1 MLSVRRGIAA
11 DELQGAMSLY
21 GENRAGVPTREGM
34 SVSVRLR
41 RVEQQDMVGIGKHD
55 LAPVRAPKHTPAHE
69 HDAVRRV
76 RLFTAV
82 GRYMGLA
89 TEIDDGDAER
99 FEQHLARVRRAELLT
114 RKNLQAGGVHTRNT
128 RGGCAAPLGTGGAR
142 EFGKEGPPWGLGE
155 GFFARGPSPCQERSS
170 WPGDKAPPTKKGG
183 GGGGPPPAAT

>member
-1 MLSVRRGIAA
+1 VAAAERSLRMLSVRRGIAA

-128 RGGCAAPLGTGGAR
+128 MERCAAPLGNGGAR
-142 EFGKEGPPWGLGE
+142 ELGKEGPP
-155 GFFARGPSPCQERSS
+155 
-170 WPGDKAPPTKKGG
+170 
-183 GGGGPPPAAT
+183 

>member
-82 GRYMGLA
+82 GRYMGSG
-89 TEIDDGDAER
+89 TEIDDGEVAPL
-99 FEQHLARVRRAELLT
+99 EQHRPRVRRAGRL
-114 RKNLQAGGVHTRNT
+114 RPKNLQGGRVRTRRT
-128 RGGCAAPLGTGGAR
+128 M
-142 EFGKEGPPWGLGE
+142 
-155 GFFARGPSPCQERSS
+155 
-170 WPGDKAPPTKKGG
+170 
-183 GGGGPPPAAT
+183 

>member
-21 GENRAGVPTREGM
+21 GENRAGVPTREGLR
-34 SVSVRLR
+34 VSVRLR

-55 LAPVRAPKHTPAHE
+55 LAPVRAPKQTTADE

-89 TEIDDGDAER
+89 TEFDAGDAEE
-99 FEQHLARVRRAELLT
+99 FEQHLD
-114 RKNLQAGGVHTRNT
+114 
-128 RGGCAAPLGTGGAR
+128 R
-142 EFGKEGPPWGLGE
+142 ERL
-155 GFFARGPSPCQERSS
+155 A
-170 WPGDKAPPTKKGG
+170 
-183 GGGGPPPAAT
+183 

>member
-21 GENRAGVPTREGM
+21 GENRAGVPAREGM

-41 RVEQQDMVGIGKHD
+41 PVEQQDMVGIGKHH

-76 RLFTAV
+76 RLFTAL
-82 GRYMGLA
+82 RRDMGLA
-89 TEIDDGDAER
+89 TEVDDGDAER
-99 FEQHLARVRRAELLT
+99 FEQHLPGVRRVGPLT

-128 RGGCAAPLGTGGAR
+128 MERYAGPLGNGGAR
-142 EFGKEGPPWGLGE
+142 ELGKEGP
-155 GFFARGPSPCQERSS
+155 S
-170 WPGDKAPPTKKGG
+170 
-183 GGGGPPPAAT
+183 